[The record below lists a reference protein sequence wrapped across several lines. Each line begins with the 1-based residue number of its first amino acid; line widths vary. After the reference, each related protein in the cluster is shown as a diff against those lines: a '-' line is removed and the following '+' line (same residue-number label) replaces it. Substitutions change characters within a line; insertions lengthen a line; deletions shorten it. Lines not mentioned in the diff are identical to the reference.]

1 VAEAYDNLLL
11 LQCLLLSLP
20 LQVFM
25 PPTSM
30 LSLLGFESTQVGSA
44 A

>member
-1 VAEAYDNLLL
+1 MHVQQLLLHLTQPYLLL
-11 LQCLLLSLP
+11 L

-30 LSLLGFESTQVGSA
+30 LSLLGFESTQVCM
-44 A
+44 